1 MFNTIANIKQK
12 MGFFSKKE
20 NIKRG
25 KCEQRR
31 INGLEYESKQSFGVR
46 FIAEDGCHRFD
57 TKK

>member
-1 MFNTIANIKQK
+1 MDFS
-12 MGFFSKKE
+12 SKKE

-25 KCEQRR
+25 KCEQRS